1 MGQRPDICVLV
12 NPGAGRDAPERKRAW
27 LEAACARHPGRFAL
41 RETARDTPLCEQ
53 VRRATDDGC
62 ARVAA
67 AGGDGTV
74 AGVAAALAGMDD
86 APDLAVIPFGTFNYF
101 ARGVGLPLETGAAV
115 DLAAGG
121 TAQPVAAGEVNGQ
134 LFLNNASL
142 GLYPEVLR
150 RRERI
155 YAQYGRSRPAALWS
169 VARTILRAG
178 GPEEMRVTLDGHAV
192 RQRSPLV
199 FVARSAFQVERFGLT
214 GADCIRD
221 GRFAVFVAPDG
232 SRAELLTL
240 AARLAAG
247 RIEPG
252 RDFDWYCAE
261 ALTIETRGRRRTI
274 ACDGERFDMAA
285 PFHFTLR
292 NDALRL
298 VRPAES
304 DRRSDE
310 AGPLRP
316 GPGAPPGGLAG
327 LSAGGA

>member
-12 NPGAGRDAPERKRAW
+12 NPGAGRDAPEQKRAW

-41 RETARDTPLCEQ
+41 REIARGTPLSEQ
-53 VRRATDDGC
+53 VRQVADDGF
-62 ARVAA
+62 ARIAA

-74 AGVAAALAGMDD
+74 AGVAAALAEMDD
-86 APDLAVIPFGTFNYF
+86 APELAVIPFGTFNYF
-101 ARGVGLPLETGAAV
+101 ARGIGLPLETGAAA

-121 TAQPVAAGEVNGQ
+121 GAHAVAAGEVNGQ

-178 GPEEMRVTLDGHAV
+178 GPEEMRVTLDGRTV

-199 FVARSAFQVERFGLT
+199 FVARSAFQVERFGLP
-214 GADCIRD
+214 GAECIRD
-221 GRFAVFVAPDG
+221 GRFGVFVAPDG
-232 SRAELLTL
+232 SRAELFTL

-247 RIEPG
+247 RVEPG
-252 RDFDWYCAE
+252 RDFDWHCAE
-261 ALTIETRGRRRTI
+261 AVTIDTRRRRRTV

-285 PFHFTLR
+285 PFRFALR
-292 NDALRL
+292 RDALRV
-298 VRPAES
+298 VRPEGAE
-304 DRRSDE
+304 RHGDE

-316 GPGAPPGGLAG
+316 GPGAAPGAGSDLA
-327 LSAGGA
+327 AGGA

>member
-12 NPGAGRDAPERKRAW
+12 NPGAGRDAPEQKRAW

-41 RETARDTPLCEQ
+41 REIARGTPLSEQ
-53 VRRATDDGC
+53 VRQVADDGF
-62 ARVAA
+62 ARIAA

-101 ARGVGLPLETGAAV
+101 ARGIGLPLETGAAA

-121 TAQPVAAGEVNGQ
+121 GAHAVAAGEVNGQ

-150 RRERI
+150 RREKI

-178 GPEEMRVTLDGHAV
+178 GPEEMRVTLDGRAV

-199 FVARSAFQVERFGLT
+199 FVARSAFQVERFGLP
-214 GADCIRD
+214 GAECIRG

-232 SRAELLTL
+232 SRADLLTL

-247 RIEPG
+247 QIEPG
-252 RDFDWYCAE
+252 RDFDWHCAE
-261 ALTIETRGRRRTI
+261 AVTIETRGRRRTI
-274 ACDGERFDMAA
+274 ACDGERFDMTA
-285 PFHFTLR
+285 PFRFTLR
-292 NDALRL
+292 RNALRL
-298 VRPAES
+298 VRPEGAERHG
-304 DRRSDE
+304 DQT
-310 AGPLRP
+310 GPTRP
-316 GPGAPPGGLAG
+316 GPGARPGAG
-327 LSAGGA
+327 PGAAAEDA